1 MLHINPGCFGDRG
14 LCVGDRKETG
24 NRRLIKVVGLFG
36 ADTYGRIVGP
46 F

>member
-1 MLHINPGCFGDRG
+1 MLHINPGCFGDHG

-24 NRRLIKVVGLFG
+24 NRRLIKAAGLFG
-36 ADTYGRIVGP
+36 TDTDRQIVGP